1 LNPLIVA
8 LSLAL
13 LLLTGAASAQTYY
26 KWRDAAGTVH
36 FTSEPPVDRDF
47 EVINTS
53 GQVIGSSSVA
63 PTSASPSSETPAVEV
78 QMPREAAIDPALIAQ
93 RCQQATE
100 NLYWLRANRRI
111 IVERDDG
118 SEEFID
124 ADEQQRQIEQNQAFI
139 DEWCQDQ
146 R

>member
-1 LNPLIVA
+1 MNPLIVA

-13 LLLTGAASAQTYY
+13 LLLTGTASAQTYY
-26 KWRDAAGTVH
+26 KWKDAQGTVH
-36 FTSEPPVDRDF
+36 FTSEPPIDRDY

-53 GQVIGSSSVA
+53 GHIVGRSVPGA
-63 PTSASPSSETPAVEV
+63 ERKSETAEQSAQPAA
-78 QMPREAAIDPALIAQ
+78 QMPREASIDPDLIAQ
-93 RCQQATE
+93 RCQQARE

-124 ADEQQRQIEQNQAFI
+124 AEEQQAQIEQNQAFI
-139 DEWCQDQ
+139 DEWCSD
-146 R
+146 